1 VIAHP
6 SWRAI
11 TVVVIMAAAAAA
23 REPMQM
29 SARGQG
35 VMPGAAREPG
45 QEPAPEHGTVRVTA
59 ARANIRS
66 EASETSKV
74 LAEVSQGMELEL
86 LAVEGD
92 WFHVRVPVS
101 GLRVEAYISKKVARI
116 SKPSTTPAPPP
127 ASVAASGGS
136 PPAPP
141 PPSTSADR
149 NGMSVVMTAGDV
161 STPLLPRALRVIQIA
176 DKADSLSKIASLVP
190 ATGEGTGRAG
200 DASPVTFV
208 WVADEAAAR
217 RVVADRRPS
226 FFAIFKD
233 VPGLN
238 PEDLAPVL
246 VRLTPAASGVRLVA
260 ALRGRA
266 DQASRTDPDWDVVRD
281 LKQDIVRTDLQ
292 KLDRG
297 TMRLAPTADLA
308 PGEYAIVLRLASKR
322 KVAGSAVLGTEG
334 EGRVF
339 AIAWDFA
346 VRGTGLFS
354 TDSAQE
360 GTGFGR

>member
-1 VIAHP
+1 VIVHP

-11 TVVVIMAAAAAA
+11 TVVVSMAAAAVAL
-23 REPMQM
+23 EPLRT
-29 SARGQG
+29 SAQQ
-35 VMPGAAREPG
+35 VTPGATRELG
-45 QEPAPEHGTVRVTA
+45 REVVPEHGTVRVTA
-59 ARANIRS
+59 SKANIRS

-74 LAEVSQGMELEL
+74 LAQVSQGMELEL
-86 LAVEGD
+86 LSVEGD

-101 GLRVEAYISKKVARI
+101 GLRVEAYISKKVAKI
-116 SKPSTTPAPPP
+116 GTPSPPP
-127 ASVAASGGS
+127 NSAAPSSG
-136 PPAPP
+136 
-141 PPSTSADR
+141 PPSALPQPRASADR
-149 NGMSVVMTAGDV
+149 NSLSVVMTVGDV
-161 STPLLPRALRVIQIA
+161 STPLLPRALRVVQIG
-176 DKADSLSKIASLVP
+176 DKADSLSKIASVVP
-190 ATGEGTGRAG
+190 ATGDGTSHAG

-208 WVADEAAAR
+208 WVADEVAAR
-217 RVVADRRPS
+217 RVVPDKRPS
-226 FFAIFKD
+226 FLATFKD

-246 VRLTPAASGVRLVA
+246 VRLTPAASGVRLIA

-297 TMRLAPTADLA
+297 NIRLTPTADLP

-322 KVAGSAVLGTEG
+322 KVAGSAVLGPEG

-339 AIAWDFA
+339 SIAWDFA

-354 TDSAQE
+354 ADPAPT

>member
-1 VIAHP
+1 VSVHP

-11 TVVVIMAAAAAA
+11 TVVVIMAALAAA
-23 REPMQM
+23 REPIQIA
-29 SARGQG
+29 ARGA
-35 VMPGAAREPG
+35 MPGVARDPR
-45 QEPAPEHGTVRVTA
+45 QEAAPEHGTVRVTA
-59 ARANIRS
+59 AKANIRA

-74 LAEVSQGMELEL
+74 LAQVSLGMELDL
-86 LAVEGD
+86 ISVEGD

-101 GLRVEAYISKKVARI
+101 GLRVNAYISKKVAKM
-116 SKPSTTPAPPP
+116 STPSTPP
-127 ASVAASGGS
+127 ASAAGSGGS
-136 PPAPP
+136 PSTAPQP
-141 PPSTSADR
+141 TPTVSADR
-149 NGMSVVMTAGDV
+149 SGMSVVMTVGEV
-161 STPLLPRALRVIQIA
+161 SAPLLPRALRVVQIS
-176 DKADSLSKIASLVP
+176 DKADALAKIASLVP
-190 ATGEGTGRAG
+190 ATGQAAGRAG
-200 DASPVTFV
+200 DASAVTFV

-226 FFAIFKD
+226 FLAVFKD

-246 VRLTPAASGVRLVA
+246 VRLTPAASGVRLIA

-266 DQASRTDPDWDVVRD
+266 DQASRTDPDWDVVHD

-297 TMRLAPTADLA
+297 DMRLTPAADLP

-322 KVAGSAVLGTEG
+322 KVAGSAVLGPDG

-339 AIAWDFA
+339 SVAWDFA

-354 TDSAQE
+354 TDPAE
-360 GTGFGR
+360 KGPGVGRD